1 MPHLLIQKT
10 QLNKIQQSPDSK
22 PELKEGEILFKVEK
36 YALTT
41 NNITYA
47 VCGFNLKYW
56 NFFPSK
62 EKDLGIVPVWGF
74 GEVVASKHDAIEVG
88 ERCYGYFPMADYLKV
103 EAGKISEYGFADVV
117 EHRRPLAPIYN
128 YYTRL
133 ATDPSFDEALA
144 DYLPIIKP
152 LFATS
157 FLIYHFLKESGFFDS
172 EQIVLTSAS
181 SKTALALAYMLKEN
195 QGADN
200 KKIVGLTSSRNVD
213 FVISTGYYDS
223 VMSYEDYNDKMNHT
237 TTAIV
242 DFAGNAALLQ
252 AINGLLEDDLKNI
265 VLVGLTDWQ
274 SDKSFKAVPKSAF
287 FFAPT
292 HIQQK
297 YEDWG
302 AEKTNSLLN
311 QSLMGFIK
319 DVKPTLELEYVNDRN
334 ALGALYLEMLG
345 GKVNPKKGYIVAI

>member
-1 MPHLLIQKT
+1 MSHLLIHKT
-10 QLNKIQQSPDSK
+10 QLNKTQQTTDSK
-22 PELKEGEILFKVEK
+22 PELEEGEILFKIDR

-56 NFFPSK
+56 DFFPSK
-62 EKDLGIVPVWGF
+62 IEGWGIIPVWGF
-74 GEVVASKHDAIEVG
+74 AEVVESRHAAIEVG

-103 EAGKISEYGFADVV
+103 TAGKISEYGFSDVV
-117 EHRRPLAPIYN
+117 AHRRALSPIYN

-133 ATDPSFDEALA
+133 AADPSFDEVLA

-157 FLIYHFLKESGFFDS
+157 FLIYHFLKESQFFEA
-172 EQIVLTSAS
+172 EQVILTSAS
-181 SKTALALAYMLKEN
+181 SKTALALAYMLKQE
-195 QGADN
+195 QAADG
-200 KKIVGLTSSRNVD
+200 KKIIGLTSARNVD
-213 FVISTGYYDS
+213 FVASTGYYDL
-223 VMSYEDYNDKMNHT
+223 VMTYDDYAEKLT
-237 TTAIV
+237 ITPSAIV
-242 DFAGNAALLQ
+242 DFAGNATLLQ
-252 AINGLLEDDLKNI
+252 DCNGVLGDDLKNI

-274 SDKSFKAVPKSAF
+274 SDKSFKEVPKSAF

-297 YEDWG
+297 YQEWG

-311 QSLMGFIK
+311 SALMGFVK
-319 DVKPTLELEYVNDRN
+319 DVKNMIELEYVTDKDT
-334 ALGALYLEMLG
+334 LTQLYLEMLG
-345 GKVNPKKGYIVAI
+345 GKVNPKKGYIVKI